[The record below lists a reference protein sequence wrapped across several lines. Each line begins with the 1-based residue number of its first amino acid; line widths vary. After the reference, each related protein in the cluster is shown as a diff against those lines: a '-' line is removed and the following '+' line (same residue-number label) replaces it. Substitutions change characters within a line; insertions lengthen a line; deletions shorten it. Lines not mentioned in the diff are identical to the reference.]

1 MLFITTSVNLS
12 KHFCVKFQYVTCYV
26 VVEVIDIYIKNNKGH
41 NIDQCKSKFHVLGK
55 KVGGNLI
62 GSVEV

>member
-1 MLFITTSVNLS
+1 MLTFLNTCVSNFSTLLVMLS
-12 KHFCVKFQYVTCYV
+12 SKSL
-26 VVEVIDIYIKNNKGH
+26 IYIKNIYNT
-41 NIDQCKSKFHVLGK
+41 DQSKSKFHVLGK

>member
-1 MLFITTSVNLS
+1 MLTFLNTFVSNFSTLLVMLS
-12 KHFCVKFQYVTCYV
+12 TKSL
-26 VVEVIDIYIKNNKGH
+26 IIKNNTGH
-41 NIDQCKSKFHVLGK
+41 NTDQCKSKFLVLGK

>member
-1 MLFITTSVNLS
+1 MLFITTSVNISKYFCANFSTLLVMLS
-12 KHFCVKFQYVTCYV
+12 SKSL
-26 VVEVIDIYIKNNKGH
+26 IYIKNNKGY
-41 NIDQCKSKFHVLGK
+41 NTDKCKSKFHVLGK

>member
-1 MLFITTSVNLS
+1 MLFITTSVNIS
-12 KHFCVKFQYVTCYV
+12 KHFCANFSTLLVMLSSKSL
-26 VVEVIDIYIKNNKGH
+26 IYIQNNKGH
-41 NIDQCKSKFHVLGK
+41 NTDQCKSKFHVLGK